1 MNQLKNTRL
10 WVPLIVAGA
19 LIVGLIAGA
28 LLKRNF
34 GLTPVEKKMTTV
46 LDMISNDYVDI
57 LDTDS
62 LLETVFPTL
71 VGALDPHSAYIPA
84 EDLKAFNE
92 GMDGSFSG
100 EGISFN
106 MINDSVNVVE
116 VIGGGPAQ
124 RAGLLAGD
132 RIVSVDGQPV
142 VDMGYTAE
150 KIRSL
155 LKGVKGTHVTV
166 EVKRASAKQT
176 LEFDIE
182 RGDIPV
188 NSIDSYYIIEPG
200 IGYIHVNQFSRS
212 TYDEYLNA
220 LGVLT
225 HQGAEAFI
233 IDLRGNP
240 GGYFEMA
247 ILMANEFLPKGSPI
261 VFTRQRNAAEDRTVV
276 SDGHGSFPQT
286 PVVVLLDEYS
296 ASSSEVF
303 SGALQDND
311 RALIV
316 GRRSFGKG
324 LIQKQ
329 TILPDS
335 SAIQITVGR
344 YYTPSG
350 RSIQKDYSNQ
360 KTYRNDLLE
369 RFNHGEAFN
378 ADSIHQDTTNVHL
391 TMHGRLVY
399 GGGGIMP
406 DIFVPSDTAGI
417 TGYYL
422 NVANAG
428 LLQKFAFDYVDANR
442 SRLSQAKTVAELD
455 SLLPPTD
462 QLLRQF
468 VNFCSA
474 SGIPARWYYI
484 NISSTLIV
492 NQLKAIIAR
501 DILGSGAGYE
511 ILNRMDNTVQ
521 EAIRQIQNGNAD
533 APVNVQGTH
542 PQTLSQE

>member
-1 MNQLKNTRL
+1 MNQLKQTRL
-10 WVPLIVAGA
+10 WVPVMVAGA
-19 LIVGLIAGA
+19 LIAGLFLGS
-28 LLKRNF
+28 LLKRNI
-34 GLTPVEKKMTTV
+34 GLTPKEKKLTTV
-46 LDMISNDYVDI
+46 LDMIGHDYVDVV
-57 LDTDS
+57 DTDS
-62 LLETVFPTL
+62 LLETIFPDL
-71 VGALDPHSAYIPA
+71 VGALDPHSSYIPA
-84 EDLKAFNE
+84 ADLRAFNE

-100 EGISFN
+100 VGISFN
-106 MINDSVNVVE
+106 MINDTVNVIE
-116 VIGGGPAQ
+116 VIGGGPAE
-124 RAGLLAGD
+124 RAGLQPGD
-132 RIVSVDGQPV
+132 RIVSVDGEPV
-142 VDMGYTAE
+142 VGKGYTAE

-155 LKGVKGTHVTV
+155 LKGVKGTHVVV
-166 EVKRASAKQT
+166 EVKRATAREP

-188 NSIDSYYIIEPG
+188 NSIDSYYLIEPG

-212 TYDEYLNA
+212 TFDEYLNA
-220 LGVLT
+220 LGVLSL
-225 HQGAEAFI
+225 QGAEAFI

-261 VFTRQRNAAEDRTVV
+261 VFTRQRNSAEDRTVF
-276 SDGHGSFPQT
+276 SDGSGSFPEA

-329 TILPDS
+329 TLLPDS
-335 SAIQITVGR
+335 SAMQITVGR

-360 KTYRNDLLE
+360 DTYRNDLME
-369 RFNHGEAFN
+369 RFNHGEAFS
-378 ADSIHQDTTNVHL
+378 ADSIRQDTTEVFL
-391 TMHGRLVY
+391 TMHGREVY

-406 DIFVPSDTAGI
+406 DVFVPSDTVGV

-428 LLQKFAFDYVDANR
+428 MLQRFAFDYVDANR
-442 SRLSQAKTVAELD
+442 ATLSQAKTVDELD
-455 SLLPPTD
+455 SLLPD
-462 QLLRQF
+462 DEVLLRRF

-484 NISSTLIV
+484 NISANLIV

-511 ILNRMDNTVQ
+511 ILNRTDNTVQ
-521 EAIRQIQNGNAD
+521 EAVKQIRSGNAS
-533 APVNVQGTH
+533 APVNVQGSH
-542 PQTLSQE
+542 RQ